1 MSATQ
6 SSTYGRAE
14 RMPNTAFRIMSLFLS
29 GREKSAAAAL
39 TQFGIRPGDTVVDF
53 GCGPGAYIRSASG
66 LAGAKGRVYAVD
78 IQPLAFKAVERKI
91 KKYRLKNVT
100 PVFADGYPC
109 PLDARTAD
117 VVYALDMFH
126 MVTRP
131 SDFLRELHRILKPGG
146 RLVLGDG
153 HQPRAVTKRKISASN
168 LWDIREETAAWLV
181 CTGK

>member
-1 MSATQ
+1 MHTQ
-6 SSTYGRAE
+6 KQSIYGRAE
-14 RMPNTAFRIMSLFLS
+14 RMPNAAFRIMSLFLS

-78 IQPLAFKAVERKI
+78 IHPLAIKAVERKI

-100 PVFADGYPC
+100 PVLADGYPC

-117 VVYALDMFH
+117 LAYALDMFH

-131 SDFLRELHRILKPGG
+131 SAQLH
-146 RLVLGDG
+146 
-153 HQPRAVTKRKISASN
+153 
-168 LWDIREETAAWLV
+168 
-181 CTGK
+181 